1 MFGGHGRCENVWLTD
16 ECRCVQSGFVLP
28 HGRVCFGQGES
39 PVKLFAK
46 LFGKSAREDSGNPAT
61 ARHRAPR
68 HGDAEEQGAGRPM
81 FRDQVAGPGGDNS
94 GGQGASSVDPAGPG
108 RIGFG
113 EPSTSSTG
121 GGFAPGPYGSNAPAG
136 QPRQEDPSMALVCT
150 RCGNRNA
157 EASRFCS
164 NCGAP
169 LRAGATPERASET
182 TSTIS
187 ISGLEAYDAEATGQ
201 NPSPALSPEAQA
213 AVDALPLGSALLVVR
228 RGPNSGSRFLLDG
241 ELTTAGRH
249 PQSDIFLD
257 DVTVSRRHVEF
268 RRVQDGSFT
277 VADVGSLN
285 GTYVNRERIDSVSLS
300 NGDEVQIG
308 KYRLVFYA
316 SQRAV
321 GL

>member
-1 MFGGHGRCENVWLTD
+1 
-16 ECRCVQSGFVLP
+16 
-28 HGRVCFGQGES
+28 
-39 PVKLFAK
+39 VKLFAK
-46 LFGKSAREDSGNPAT
+46 LFGKSAREDNANAT
-61 ARHRAPR
+61 SRHRAQP
-68 HGDAEEQGAGRPM
+68 DEEGRRPL
-81 FRDQVAGPGGDNS
+81 FRDQVGAPGEDVG
-94 GGQGASSVDPAGPG
+94 GGQGAPSVDPAQQGG
-108 RIGFG
+108 IGFG
-113 EPSTSSTG
+113 QPSTSGTG
-121 GGFAPGPYGSNAPAG
+121 GEFSGPYASEAPGG
-136 QPRQEDPSMALVCT
+136 QPRQEDPSMSALVCT

-157 EASRFCS
+157 ENSRFCS

-169 LRAGATPERASET
+169 LRPGVTPERPSET

-201 NPSPALSPEAQA
+201 TQMPMLSPEAQA

-241 ELTTAGRH
+241 DLTTAGRH

-268 RRVQDGSFT
+268 RRGQDGSFT

-285 GTYVNRERIDSVSLS
+285 GTYVNRERIDQVALS

-316 SQRAV
+316 SQR
-321 GL
+321 GY

>member
-1 MFGGHGRCENVWLTD
+1 MGGAWWKLSGGYGRCEDVRIG
-16 ECRCVQSGFVLP
+16 RCMQSGFVLP

-46 LFGKSAREDSGNPAT
+46 LFGKSAREGSAST
-61 ARHRAPR
+61 AARHRAQPQ
-68 HGDAEEQGAGRPM
+68 DAEGQRPL
-81 FRDQVAGPGGDNS
+81 FRDQVTGPAGDIS
-94 GGQGASSVDPAGPG
+94 GGQGAPSVDPGTSG
-108 RIGFG
+108 TIGFG
-113 EPSTSSTG
+113 GMS
-121 GGFAPGPYGSNAPAG
+121 
-136 QPRQEDPSMALVCT
+136 ALVCT
-150 RCGNRNA
+150 RCGHRNA
-157 EASRFCS
+157 ENSRFCS

-169 LRAGATPERASET
+169 LRPGAVPERASET

-201 NPSPALSPEAQA
+201 TPVPTLSPEAQA
-213 AVDALPLGSALLVVR
+213 AVDALPFGSALLVVR
-228 RGPNSGSRFLLDG
+228 RGPNSGSRFLLDSD
-241 ELTTAGRH
+241 LTTAGRH

-268 RRVQDGSFT
+268 RRGPDGSFT

-285 GTYVNRERIDSVSLS
+285 GTYVNRERIDQVLLH

-316 SQRAV
+316 NQR
-321 GL
+321 GI

>member
-1 MFGGHGRCENVWLTD
+1 M
-16 ECRCVQSGFVLP
+16 P
-28 HGRVCFGQGES
+28 HGRVYFGQGES
-39 PVKLFAK
+39 PVKLFRK
-46 LFGKSAREDSGNPAT
+46 LFGKSAREDGGN

-68 HGDAEEQGAGRPM
+68 HGQGEEQGAERPL
-81 FRDQVAGPGGDNS
+81 FRDEVAGPGGDIS

-121 GGFAPGPYGSNAPAG
+121 GGFSSDPYATNPHAG
-136 QPRQEDPSMALVCT
+136 HPRQEGPSMSALVCT
-150 RCGNRNA
+150 RCGHRNA

-169 LRAGATPERASET
+169 LRAGAPAERPSET

-187 ISGLEAYDAEATGQ
+187 ISGLEAYDSEVTGQ
-201 NPSPALSPEAQA
+201 TQVPSLSPEAQA

-268 RRVQDGSFT
+268 RRAPDGSFS

-285 GTYVNRERIDSVSLS
+285 GTYVNRERIDSVLLS

-316 SQRAV
+316 SQR
-321 GL
+321 GM

>member
-1 MFGGHGRCENVWLTD
+1 MGGAWWKLSGGYGRCEDV
-16 ECRCVQSGFVLP
+16 RVGQCVQSGFVLP

-46 LFGKSAREDSGNPAT
+46 LFGKSAREDNANAT
-61 ARHRAPR
+61 SRHRAQP
-68 HGDAEEQGAGRPM
+68 DEEGRRPL
-81 FRDQVAGPGGDNS
+81 FRDQVGAPGEDVG
-94 GGQGASSVDPAGPG
+94 GGQGAPSVDPAQQGG
-108 RIGFG
+108 IGFG
-113 EPSTSSTG
+113 QPSTSGTG
-121 GGFAPGPYGSNAPAG
+121 GEFSGPYASEAPGG
-136 QPRQEDPSMALVCT
+136 QPRQEDPSMSALVCT

-157 EASRFCS
+157 ENSRFCS

-169 LRAGATPERASET
+169 LRPGVTPERPSET

-201 NPSPALSPEAQA
+201 TQMPMLSPEAQA
-213 AVDALPLGSALLVVR
+213 AVDALPVGSALLVVR

-241 ELTTAGRH
+241 DLTTAGRH

-268 RRVQDGSFT
+268 RRGQDGSFT

-285 GTYVNRERIDSVSLS
+285 GTYVNRERIDQVALS

-316 SQRAV
+316 SQR
-321 GL
+321 GY

>member
-1 MFGGHGRCENVWLTD
+1 MSGGYGRCDDVRVG
-16 ECRCVQSGFVLP
+16 RCVHSGFVLP
-28 HGRVCFGQGES
+28 HGRVCFVQGES

-46 LFGKSAREDSGNPAT
+46 LFGKSAREDGSST

-68 HGDAEEQGAGRPM
+68 HGQSEEQGGERPL
-81 FRDQVAGPGGDNS
+81 FRDEVAGPGGDIP
-94 GGQGASSVDPAGPG
+94 GGQGASVDPAGPG

-113 EPSTSSTG
+113 EPSTSSAG
-121 GGFAPGPYGSNAPAG
+121 GGFTPDPYATSAHAG
-136 QPRQEDPSMALVCT
+136 QPRQEDSSMPVCT
-150 RCGNRNA
+150 RCGHRNA

-169 LRAGATPERASET
+169 LRGGAPAERASET

-187 ISGLEAYDAEATGQ
+187 ISGLEAYDSEVTGQ
-201 NPSPALSPEAQA
+201 TQLPSLSPEAQA
-213 AVDALPLGSALLVVR
+213 AVEALPLGSALLVVR
-228 RGPNSGSRFLLDG
+228 RGPNSGSRFLLDSD
-241 ELTTAGRH
+241 LTTAGRH

-268 RRVQDGSFT
+268 RRSPDGSFT
-277 VADVGSLN
+277 VSDVGSLN
-285 GTYVNRERIDSVSLS
+285 GTYVNRERIDSVPLS

-316 SQRAV
+316 SQRGV
-321 GL
+321 

>member
-1 MFGGHGRCENVWLTD
+1 MGGAWWKLSGGGGRCEDV
-16 ECRCVQSGFVLP
+16 RVGQSVQSGFVLP

-39 PVKLFAK
+39 PVKLFGK
-46 LFGKSAREDSGNPAT
+46 LFGKSARREGGDSAT
-61 ARHRAPR
+61 AVHRAQP
-68 HGDAEEQGAGRPM
+68 DAEGQRPLFRDEAGGIGAGRPSS
-81 FRDQVAGPGGDNS
+81 S
-94 GGQGASSVDPAGPG
+94 GA
-108 RIGFG
+108 
-113 EPSTSSTG
+113 G
-121 GGFAPGPYGSNAPAG
+121 GGFSSPYASQAPGG
-136 QPRQEDPSMALVCT
+136 QPRQEDPSMSALVCS

-157 EASRFCS
+157 ENSRFCS

-169 LRAGATPERASET
+169 LKPGVTPERPSET

-201 NPSPALSPEAQA
+201 TQVPALSPEAQA
-213 AVDALPLGSALLVVR
+213 AVDALPVGSALLVVR

-241 ELTTAGRH
+241 DLTTAGRH

-268 RRVQDGSFT
+268 RRSPDGSFT

-285 GTYVNRERIDSVSLS
+285 GTYVNRERIDQVALA

-316 SQRAV
+316 SQRSY
-321 GL
+321 

>member
-1 MFGGHGRCENVWLTD
+1 MSGGGGRCEDV
-16 ECRCVQSGFVLP
+16 RVGQCVQSGFVLP

-46 LFGKSAREDSGNPAT
+46 LFGKSARREDSDNAT
-61 ARHRAPR
+61 ARHRAQPE
-68 HGDAEEQGAGRPM
+68 AEGQRPL
-81 FRDQVAGPGGDNS
+81 FRDQV
-94 GGQGASSVDPAGPG
+94 GGQGAPSVDPAQSGG
-108 RIGFG
+108 IGFG
-113 EPSTSSTG
+113 QPSTSGTG
-121 GGFAPGPYGSNAPAG
+121 GEFSDPYASHAPGG
-136 QPRQEDPSMALVCT
+136 QPRQEDPSMSALVCT
-150 RCGNRNA
+150 RCGNRNP
-157 EASRFCS
+157 ENSRFCS

-169 LRAGATPERASET
+169 LKPGVTPERPSET

-187 ISGLEAYDAEATGQ
+187 ISGLEAYDAEVTGQ
-201 NPSPALSPEAQA
+201 TQVPALSPEAQA
-213 AVDALPLGSALLVVR
+213 AVDALPMGSALLVVR

-241 ELTTAGRH
+241 DLTTAGRH

-268 RRVQDGSFT
+268 RRSPDGSFT

-285 GTYVNRERIDSVSLS
+285 GTYVNRERIDQVALS

-316 SQRAV
+316 SQR
-321 GL
+321 GY

>member
-1 MFGGHGRCENVWLTD
+1 M
-16 ECRCVQSGFVLP
+16 S
-28 HGRVCFGQGES
+28 
-39 PVKLFAK
+39 
-46 LFGKSAREDSGNPAT
+46 
-61 ARHRAPR
+61 
-68 HGDAEEQGAGRPM
+68 
-81 FRDQVAGPGGDNS
+81 
-94 GGQGASSVDPAGPG
+94 
-108 RIGFG
+108 
-113 EPSTSSTG
+113 
-121 GGFAPGPYGSNAPAG
+121 
-136 QPRQEDPSMALVCT
+136 ALVCT

-157 EASRFCS
+157 ENSRFCS

-169 LRAGATPERASET
+169 LRAGATPERPSET

-187 ISGLEAYDAEATGQ
+187 ISGIEAYDAEVTGQ
-201 NPSPALSPEAQA
+201 TQMPALSPEAQA

-241 ELTTAGRH
+241 DLTTAGRH

-268 RRVQDGSFT
+268 RRGADGAFT

-285 GTYVNRERIDSVSLS
+285 GTYVNRERIDQVGLN

-316 SQRAV
+316 SQR
-321 GL
+321 GY

>member
-1 MFGGHGRCENVWLTD
+1 M
-16 ECRCVQSGFVLP
+16 P
-28 HGRVCFGQGES
+28 HGRVYFGQGES
-39 PVKLFAK
+39 PVKLFGK
-46 LFGKSAREDSGNPAT
+46 LFGKSAREDGGN

-68 HGDAEEQGAGRPM
+68 HGESEEQGAERPL
-81 FRDQVAGPGGDNS
+81 FRDEVGGPGGDIS

-121 GGFAPGPYGSNAPAG
+121 GGFSSDPYATNPHAG
-136 QPRQEDPSMALVCT
+136 QPRQEDPSMSALVCT
-150 RCGNRNA
+150 RCGHRNA

-169 LRAGATPERASET
+169 LRAGTPAERPSET

-187 ISGLEAYDAEATGQ
+187 ISGIEAYDSEVTGQ
-201 NPSPALSPEAQA
+201 TQVPSLSPEAQA

-241 ELTTAGRH
+241 DLTTAGRH

-268 RRVQDGSFT
+268 RRGPDGSFS

-285 GTYVNRERIDSVSLS
+285 GTYVNRERIDSVLLS

-316 SQRAV
+316 SQRGV
-321 GL
+321 

>member
-1 MFGGHGRCENVWLTD
+1 M
-16 ECRCVQSGFVLP
+16 P
-28 HGRVCFGQGES
+28 HGRVYFGQGES
-39 PVKLFAK
+39 PVKLFGK
-46 LFGKSAREDSGNPAT
+46 LFGKSAREDGGN

-68 HGDAEEQGAGRPM
+68 HGQGEEQGAERPL
-81 FRDQVAGPGGDNS
+81 FRDEVAGPGGDNS
-94 GGQGASSVDPAGPG
+94 GGRGASSVDPAGTG

-113 EPSTSSTG
+113 EPSTSSAG
-121 GGFAPGPYGSNAPAG
+121 GGFSPDPYATNPHAG
-136 QPRQEDPSMALVCT
+136 QPQQEGPSMSALVCT
-150 RCGNRNA
+150 RCGHRNA

-169 LRAGATPERASET
+169 LRAGAPAERPSET

-187 ISGLEAYDAEATGQ
+187 ISGLEAYDSEVTGQ
-201 NPSPALSPEAQA
+201 TQVPSLSPEAQA

-241 ELTTAGRH
+241 DLTTAGRH

-268 RRVQDGSFT
+268 RRGADGRFS

-285 GTYVNRERIDSVSLS
+285 GTYVNRERIDSVLLS

-316 SQRAV
+316 SQR
-321 GL
+321 GI

>member
-1 MFGGHGRCENVWLTD
+1 MCGGDGRGEGV
-16 ECRCVQSGFVLP
+16 RIGRRVQSGFVLP

-46 LFGKSAREDSGNPAT
+46 LFGKSGREDGGKA

-68 HGDAEEQGAGRPM
+68 QGEEEQGERPL
-81 FRDQVAGPGGDNS
+81 FRDEVAGGDNS
-94 GGQGASSVDPAGPG
+94 GASSVDRSGAGG
-108 RIGFG
+108 IGFG

-121 GGFAPGPYGSNAPAG
+121 GDFGPDSYGTEAPAG
-136 QPRQEDPSMALVCT
+136 QPRQGGPSMVCS
-150 RCGNRNA
+150 RCGHRNA

-169 LRAGATPERASET
+169 LTAQAAQERPSET

-187 ISGLEAYDAEATGQ
+187 ISGLEAYEAEVTGQ
-201 NPSPALSPEAQA
+201 NPAPTLSPEAQA
-213 AVDALPLGSALLVVR
+213 AVDALPAGSALLVVR
-228 RGPNSGSRFLLDG
+228 RGPNAGSRFLLDG
-241 ELTTAGRH
+241 DLTTAGRH
-249 PQSDIFLD
+249 PQGDIFLD

-268 RRVQDGSFT
+268 RRQEDGAFT

-285 GTYVNRERIDSVSLS
+285 GTYVNRERIDAVALA

-316 SQRAV
+316 SQR
-321 GL
+321 GI

>member
-1 MFGGHGRCENVWLTD
+1 M
-16 ECRCVQSGFVLP
+16 S
-28 HGRVCFGQGES
+28 
-39 PVKLFAK
+39 
-46 LFGKSAREDSGNPAT
+46 
-61 ARHRAPR
+61 
-68 HGDAEEQGAGRPM
+68 
-81 FRDQVAGPGGDNS
+81 
-94 GGQGASSVDPAGPG
+94 
-108 RIGFG
+108 
-113 EPSTSSTG
+113 
-121 GGFAPGPYGSNAPAG
+121 
-136 QPRQEDPSMALVCT
+136 ALVCT
-150 RCGNRNA
+150 RCGNRNG
-157 EASRFCS
+157 ENSRFCS

-169 LRAGATPERASET
+169 LRGGATPEGPSET

-187 ISGLEAYDAEATGQ
+187 ISGLESYDPEATGQ
-201 NPSPALSPEAQA
+201 TQLPALSPEAQA

-268 RRVQDGSFT
+268 RRLQDGSFT

-285 GTYVNRERIDSVSLS
+285 GTYVNRERIDSVTLN

-316 SQRAV
+316 SQR
-321 GL
+321 GI